1 LFGGDGMDQLSGGG
15 GNDVL
20 SGDAGNDTLSGGTGS
35 DRFVFSTS
43 SALGGNDVVTDFV
56 AGAGNDRI
64 DFAFGATGELAQSA
78 LRGTGVDYA
87 EVASGGTIGANVGL
101 VVITTSGALTT
112 TQALTFANGLVAT
125 GAADQDILFVAFSNG
140 TDAAI
145 FRVNDSDDA
154 GTAFDSAQ
162 LLVTLQGVS
171 SAASFDSANF
181 VDFQLLT

>member
-1 LFGGDGMDQLSGGG
+1 
-15 GNDVL
+15 
-20 SGDAGNDTLSGGTGS
+20 
-35 DRFVFSTS
+35 
-43 SALGGNDVVTDFV
+43 
-56 AGAGNDRI
+56 
-64 DFAFGATGELAQSA
+64 
-78 LRGTGVDYA
+78 
-87 EVASGGTIGANVGL
+87 VGL